1 MRLVLLF
8 IRAEQCRH
16 DDELMAFISIEFNL
30 YLQLQATLVTSIQQ
44 KNYDRNQVNIGEF
57 EALVSLA
64 IFRNNP

>member
-1 MRLVLLF
+1 
-8 IRAEQCRH
+8 
-16 DDELMAFISIEFNL
+16 
-30 YLQLQATLVTSIQQ
+30 LQLQATLVTSIQQ